1 LKKRCKMEGKVA
13 LVTGAS
19 SGIGKV
25 IALKLAALGAKVA
38 VNYIDIADI
47 KKDAEAVVAEIK
59 AAGGEAEAF
68 AADVSSEESVNAM
81 VKEINGALGPV
92 DILVNNAGITQD
104 TLIMR
109 MKVEQWEKVLD
120 VNLKGAFICTKAVLK
135 GMMKSR
141 YGKIVNIASVVG
153 FSGNAGQANY
163 SASKAGLVG
172 LTKTS
177 AQELASRGIRVNAV
191 APGFIR
197 TAMTEVLPEDV
208 ISAMKAK
215 ISLGTL
221 GEAEDVA
228 DAVVFLASPQS
239 DYVTG
244 NTIHVNGGMYM

>member
-1 LKKRCKMEGKVA
+1 MLNGKIA

-19 SGIGKV
+19 SGIGRV
-25 IALKLAALGAKVA
+25 IANKLAGLGAKVA

-47 KKDAEAVVAEIK
+47 KADAEATVAEIK
-59 AAGGEAEAF
+59 AAGGEAAAF

-81 VKEINGALGPV
+81 IKEIGDTFGAV

-109 MKVEQWEKVLD
+109 MKVEQWEKKVLD

-197 TAMTEVLPEDV
+197 TAMTDVLPDNV
-208 ISAMKAK
+208 IDAMKAK

-228 DAVVFLASPQS
+228 NAVVFFLASPES

>member
-1 LKKRCKMEGKVA
+1 MLNGKTA

-19 SGIGKV
+19 SGIGRV
-25 IALKLAALGAKVA
+25 IAMKLAALGAKVA

-47 KKDAEAVVAEIK
+47 RKDAESVVSEIE
-59 AAGGEAEAF
+59 ALGGTASAF
-68 AADVSSEESVNAM
+68 AADVSSEESVNGM
-81 VKEINGALGPV
+81 IKEIGDVFGPV

-177 AQELASRGIRVNAV
+177 AQELAGRGIRVNAV
-191 APGFIR
+191 APGFIK
-197 TAMTEVLPEDV
+197 TAMTEVLPENV
-208 ISAMKAK
+208 IDAMKAK

-228 DAVVFLASPQS
+228 NAVVFLASPES

>member
-1 LKKRCKMEGKVA
+1 MLDGKIA

-19 SGIGKV
+19 SGIGRV
-25 IALKLAALGAKVA
+25 IANKLAGLGVKVA
-38 VNYIDIADI
+38 INYIDIGDI
-47 KKDAEAVVAEIK
+47 KADAEATVAEIK
-59 AAGGEAEAF
+59 AAGGEAAAF
-68 AADVSSEESVNAM
+68 AADVSSEESVTAM
-81 VKEINGALGPV
+81 IKEINAELGPV
-92 DILVNNAGITQD
+92 DILVNNAGLTQD

-197 TAMTEVLPEDV
+197 TAMTEVLPETV
-208 ISAMKAK
+208 IDAMKAK

-221 GEAEDVA
+221 GEPEDVA
-228 DAVVFLASPQS
+228 DAVVFLASPES
-239 DYVTG
+239 DYITG

>member
-1 LKKRCKMEGKVA
+1 MLEGKVA
-13 LVTGAS
+13 LITGSS

-25 IALKLAALGAKVA
+25 IALKMAAQGAKIA
-38 VNYIDIADI
+38 VNYIDIANI
-47 KKDAEAVVAEIK
+47 KADAEAVVKEIRD
-59 AAGGEAEAF
+59 AGGVAEAF
-68 AADVSSEESVNAM
+68 AADVSKEDSVNEM
-81 VKEINGALGPV
+81 VKQIEETLGAV

-109 MKVEQWEKVLD
+109 MKVEQWERVLD
-120 VNLKGAFICTKAVLK
+120 INLKGAFICTKAVLK
-135 GMMKSR
+135 GMMKKR
-141 YGKIVNIASVVG
+141 YGKIVNISSVVG

-197 TAMTEVLPEDV
+197 TAMTEVLPKEV
-208 ISAMKAK
+208 IEAMLAK

-221 GEAEDVA
+221 GEAADVA
-228 DAVVFLASPQS
+228 DAVMFLSSPQS

-244 NTIHVNGGMYM
+244 QTIHVNGGMYM

>member
-1 LKKRCKMEGKVA
+1 MNGKTA

-19 SGIGKV
+19 SGIGRV
-25 IALKLAALGAKVA
+25 IALRLAALGAKVA

-47 KKDAEAVVAEIK
+47 KKDAEAVVEEIRG
-59 AAGGEAEAF
+59 AGGEAAAF
-68 AADVSSEESVNAM
+68 AADVSDEASVNDMIKA
-81 VKEINGALGPV
+81 IGDTLGSV

-197 TAMTEVLPEDV
+197 TAMTDVLPEDV
-208 ISAMKAK
+208 INAMKAK

-228 DAVVFLASPQS
+228 SAVVFLASPES

>member
-1 LKKRCKMEGKVA
+1 MKGKVA
-13 LVTGAS
+13 LVTGSS

-25 IALKLAALGAKVA
+25 IAMKLAALGVKVA
-38 VNYIDIADI
+38 VNYIDIANI
-47 KKDAEAVVAEIK
+47 KEDAEAVVAEIK
-59 AAGGEAEAF
+59 AAGGEAAAF

-81 VKEINGALGPV
+81 IKEIGDTLGPV

-135 GMMKSR
+135 SMMKAR

-177 AQELASRGIRVNAV
+177 AQELAGRGIRVNAV
-191 APGFIR
+191 APGFIK
-197 TAMTEVLPEDV
+197 TAMTDVLPENV
-208 ISAMKAK
+208 IEAMLAK
-215 ISLGTL
+215 IALGTL

-228 DAVVFLASPQS
+228 NAVVWLASPES

>member
-1 LKKRCKMEGKVA
+1 MLKGRIA

-25 IALKLAALGAKVA
+25 IAMKLAALGAKVA
-38 VNYIDIADI
+38 VNYIDIANI
-47 KKDAEAVVAEIK
+47 KDDAESVVAEIK
-59 AAGGEAEAF
+59 AAGGEAAAF
-68 AADVSSEESVNAM
+68 AADVSSEESVSAM
-81 VKEINGALGPV
+81 IKEINESLGAV

-120 VNLKGAFICTKAVLK
+120 VNLKGAFICTKSVLK

-177 AQELASRGIRVNAV
+177 AQELAGRGIRVNAV
-191 APGFIR
+191 APGFIK
-197 TAMTEVLPEDV
+197 TAMTEVLPENV
-208 ISAMKAK
+208 IEAMQAK
-215 ISLGTL
+215 IALGTL

-228 DAVVFLASPQS
+228 NAVVFLASPES
-239 DYVTG
+239 DYITG

>member
-1 LKKRCKMEGKVA
+1 MLNGKTA

-19 SGIGKV
+19 SGIGRV
-25 IALKLAALGAKVA
+25 IAMKLAGLGAKVA
-38 VNYIDIADI
+38 INYIDIANI
-47 KKDAEAVVAEIK
+47 KADAEAVVAEIK
-59 AAGGEAEAF
+59 TAGGEAAAF
-68 AADVSSEESVNAM
+68 AADVSSEESVLGM
-81 VKEINGALGPV
+81 IKEIGDTFGGV

-120 VNLKGAFICTKAVLK
+120 VNLKGAFICTKSVLK
-135 GMMKSR
+135 GMMKNR

-197 TAMTEVLPEDV
+197 TAMTEVLPESV
-208 ISAMKAK
+208 IEAMLAK

-228 DAVVFLASPQS
+228 NAVVFLASPES
-239 DYVTG
+239 DYITG

>member
-1 LKKRCKMEGKVA
+1 MKGKVA

-19 SGIGKV
+19 SGIGRV
-25 IALKLAALGAKVA
+25 IAKKLAALGVKVA
-38 VNYIDIADI
+38 VNYIDIANI
-47 KKDAEAVVAEIK
+47 KADAEAVVAEIISE
-59 AAGGEAEAF
+59 GGEAAAF
-68 AADVSSEESVNAM
+68 AADVSKEESVNEM
-81 VKEINGALGPV
+81 VKAVEASLGNI

-120 VNLKGAFICTKAVLK
+120 VNLKGAFICTKSVLK
-135 GMMKSR
+135 GMMKNR

-153 FSGNAGQANY
+153 FSGNPGQANY

-197 TAMTEVLPEDV
+197 TAMTDVLPENVMD
-208 ISAMKAK
+208 AMKAK
-215 ISLGTL
+215 IALGTL

-228 DAVVFLASPQS
+228 NAVVFLASPES
-239 DYVTG
+239 DYITG

>member
-1 LKKRCKMEGKVA
+1 MLNGKTA

-19 SGIGKV
+19 SGIGRV
-25 IALKLAALGAKVA
+25 IALKLGALGAKVA

-47 KKDAEAVVAEIK
+47 KADAESVVSEIEGAGGK
-59 AAGGEAEAF
+59 AAAF
-68 AADVSSEESVNAM
+68 AADVSSEESVNNM
-81 VKEINGALGPV
+81 IKEIGDTYGPV

-120 VNLKGAFICTKAVLK
+120 VNLKGAFICTKSVLK
-135 GMMKSR
+135 GMMKTR

-177 AQELASRGIRVNAV
+177 AQELAGRGIRVNAV
-191 APGFIR
+191 APGFIK
-197 TAMTEVLPEDV
+197 TAMTEVLPENV
-208 ISAMKAK
+208 IEAMKAK

-228 DAVVFLASPQS
+228 NAVVWLASPES

>member
-1 LKKRCKMEGKVA
+1 MKGKVA
-13 LVTGAS
+13 LVTGSS

-25 IALKLAALGAKVA
+25 IAMKLAALGVKVA
-38 VNYIDIADI
+38 VNYIDIANI
-47 KKDAEAVVAEIK
+47 KADAEAVVAEIK
-59 AAGGEAEAF
+59 AAGGEAAAF
-68 AADVSSEESVNAM
+68 AADVSSEDSVNAM
-81 VKEINGALGPV
+81 IKEIGDTLGPV

-135 GMMKSR
+135 GMMKAR

-177 AQELASRGIRVNAV
+177 AQELAGRGIRVNAV
-191 APGFIR
+191 APGFIK
-197 TAMTEVLPEDV
+197 TAMTDVLPENV
-208 ISAMKAK
+208 IEAMLAK
-215 ISLGTL
+215 IALGTL

-228 DAVVFLASPQS
+228 NAVVWLASPES

>member
-1 LKKRCKMEGKVA
+1 MLNGKIA
-13 LVTGAS
+13 LVTGSS
-19 SGIGKV
+19 SGIGRV
-25 IALKLAALGAKVA
+25 IALKLAGLGAKVA
-38 VNYIDIADI
+38 INYIDIANI
-47 KKDAEAVVAEIK
+47 KDDAEAVVAEIK
-59 AAGGEAEAF
+59 AAGGEAAAF

-81 VKEINGALGPV
+81 IKEIGSELGPV

-177 AQELASRGIRVNAV
+177 AQELAGRGIRVNAV
-191 APGFIR
+191 APGFIK
-197 TAMTEVLPEDV
+197 TAMTEVLPENV
-208 ISAMKAK
+208 IEAMQAK
-215 ISLGTL
+215 IALGTL

-228 DAVVFLASPQS
+228 NAVVFLACPES
-239 DYVTG
+239 DYITG

>member
-1 LKKRCKMEGKVA
+1 MTLEGKVA

-19 SGIGKV
+19 SGIGRI
-25 IALKLAALGAKVA
+25 IALKMAEAGAKVA
-38 VNYIDIADI
+38 VNYIDIASI
-47 KKDAEAVVAEIK
+47 KADAEAVVKEITDK
-59 AAGGEAEAF
+59 GGVAAAV
-68 AADVSSEESVNAM
+68 AADVSKEESVEAM
-81 VKEINGALGPV
+81 IKEIEEKLGTV

-104 TLIMR
+104 GLIMR

-120 VNLKGAFICTKAVLK
+120 VNLKGAFICTKAALK
-135 GMMKSR
+135 GMMKKR

-197 TAMTEVLPEDV
+197 TAMTDVLPKEVVD
-208 ISAMKAK
+208 AMLAK
-215 ISLGTL
+215 ISLNAL
-221 GEAEDVA
+221 GEADDVA
-228 DAVVFLASPQS
+228 NAVMFLASAES
-239 DYVTG
+239 DYITG
-244 NTIHVNGGMYM
+244 QTIHVNGGMYM

>member
-1 LKKRCKMEGKVA
+1 MLNGKVA

-19 SGIGKV
+19 SGIGRV
-25 IALKLAALGAKVA
+25 IALKLAGLGAKVA
-38 VNYIDIADI
+38 VNYIDIANI
-47 KKDAEAVVAEIK
+47 KADAEKVVAEIK
-59 AAGGEAEAF
+59 AAGGEAGAF
-68 AADVSSEESVNAM
+68 AADVANEESVNNM
-81 VKEINGALGPV
+81 IKEIEGALGTV

-109 MKVEQWEKVLD
+109 MKVEQWERVLD
-120 VNLKGAFICTKAVLK
+120 VNLKGAFICTKSVLK
-135 GMMKSR
+135 GMMKNR

-153 FSGNAGQANY
+153 FSGNSGQANY

-177 AQELASRGIRVNAV
+177 AQELAGRGIRVNAV
-191 APGFIR
+191 APGFIK
-197 TAMTEVLPEDV
+197 TAMTEVLPQNV
-208 ISAMKAK
+208 IDAMLAK

-228 DAVVFLASPQS
+228 NAVVFLASPES
-239 DYVTG
+239 DYITG

>member
-1 LKKRCKMEGKVA
+1 MLNGKTA

-25 IALKLAALGAKVA
+25 IAKKLAGLGAKVA
-38 VNYIDIADI
+38 INYIDIAEI
-47 KKDAEAVVAEIK
+47 RKDAEAVVAEIK
-59 AAGGEAEAF
+59 DAGGEAAAF
-68 AADVSSEESVNAM
+68 AADVSSEDSVTAM
-81 VKEINGALGPV
+81 IKEIDSVFGAV

-120 VNLKGAFICTKAVLK
+120 VNLKGAFICTKSVLK

-197 TAMTEVLPEDV
+197 TAMTDVLPENV
-208 ISAMKAK
+208 IEAMKAK

-228 DAVVFLASPQS
+228 NAVVFLASPES
-239 DYVTG
+239 DYITG

>member
-1 LKKRCKMEGKVA
+1 MLNGKTA

-19 SGIGKV
+19 SGIGRV
-25 IALKLAALGAKVA
+25 IAIKLAGLGAKVA
-38 VNYIDIADI
+38 VNYIDLGNI
-47 KKDAEAVVAEIK
+47 KQDAEAVVAEIK
-59 AAGGEAEAF
+59 AAGGEAAAF
-68 AADVSSEESVNAM
+68 AADVSNEESVNAM
-81 VKEINGALGPV
+81 IKEIDGSLGPV

-197 TAMTEVLPEDV
+197 TAMTDVLPENV
-208 ISAMKAK
+208 IEAMKAK

-228 DAVVFLASPQS
+228 NAVVFLASPES
-239 DYVTG
+239 DYITG

>member
-1 LKKRCKMEGKVA
+1 MLNGKTA
-13 LVTGAS
+13 LITGAS
-19 SGIGKV
+19 SGIGRV
-25 IALKLAALGAKVA
+25 IALKLAGLGAKIA
-38 VNYIDIADI
+38 VNYIDIGDI

-59 AAGGEAEAF
+59 AAGGEAGAY
-68 AADVSSEESVNAM
+68 AADVSNEEQVSAM
-81 VKEINGALGPV
+81 VKAIDADLGGV

-120 VNLKGAFICTKAVLK
+120 INLKGAFICTKAAIK
-135 GMMKSR
+135 GMMKKR
-141 YGKIVNIASVVG
+141 YGKIINIASVVG

-197 TAMTEVLPEDV
+197 TAMTDVLPENV
-208 ISAMKAK
+208 IEAMLAK
-215 ISLGTL
+215 IAL
-221 GEAEDVA
+221 GELGEPEDVA
-228 DAVVFLASPQS
+228 KAVAFLATPES
-239 DYVTG
+239 DYITG

>member
-1 LKKRCKMEGKVA
+1 MKGKVA
-13 LVTGAS
+13 LVTGSS
-19 SGIGKV
+19 SGIGKM
-25 IALKLAALGAKVA
+25 IAMKLAALGVKVA
-38 VNYIDIADI
+38 VNYIDIANI
-47 KKDAEAVVAEIK
+47 KEDAEAVVAEIK
-59 AAGGEAEAF
+59 AAGGEAAAF

-81 VKEINGALGPV
+81 IKEIGDTLGPV

-135 GMMKSR
+135 SMMKAR

-177 AQELASRGIRVNAV
+177 AQELAGRGIRVNAV
-191 APGFIR
+191 APGFIK
-197 TAMTEVLPEDV
+197 TAMTDVLPENV
-208 ISAMKAK
+208 IEAMLAK
-215 ISLGTL
+215 IALGTL

-228 DAVVFLASPQS
+228 NAVVWLASPES

>member
-1 LKKRCKMEGKVA
+1 MLNGKTA

-19 SGIGKV
+19 SGIGRV
-25 IALKLAALGAKVA
+25 IALKLAELGAKIA

-47 KKDAEAVVAEIK
+47 KKDAESVVAEIK
-59 AAGGEAEAF
+59 DMGGEAVAY
-68 AADVSSEESVNAM
+68 AADVSSEEDVNAM
-81 VKEINGALGPV
+81 IKAIDADLGGV

-104 TLIMR
+104 TLLMR

-120 VNLKGAFICTKAVLK
+120 VNLKGAFICTKAAVK
-135 GMMKSR
+135 GMMKKR

-197 TAMTEVLPEDV
+197 TAMTDVLPENV
-208 ISAMKAK
+208 IEAMLAK
-215 ISLGTL
+215 IALNEL
-221 GEAEDVA
+221 GEPEDVA
-228 DAVVFLASPQS
+228 KAVAFLATPES
-239 DYVTG
+239 DYITG

>member
-1 LKKRCKMEGKVA
+1 MLNGKIA

-19 SGIGKV
+19 SGIGRV
-25 IALKLAALGAKVA
+25 IANKLAGLGAKVA

-47 KKDAEAVVAEIK
+47 KADAEATVAEIK
-59 AAGGEAEAF
+59 AAGGEAAAF

-81 VKEINGALGPV
+81 IKEIGDTFGAV

-197 TAMTEVLPEDV
+197 TAMTDVLPDNV
-208 ISAMKAK
+208 IDAMKAK

-228 DAVVFLASPQS
+228 NAVVFLASPES